1 MGIFSSREHRY
12 ELMPRPRGKTS
23 AIIVAA
29 GDSTRMKSV
38 NKQFLELGGMPVL
51 ARAIQA
57 FEFTDIISEIVVCV
71 KQEDIRR
78 TRELIEKYRFKKVKD
93 IALGG
98 STRQAS
104 VLNALKCV
112 SDGIK
117 WVAIHDGARPF
128 VTADEIIRCAL
139 ACETYGAAALAV
151 PVKDTIK
158 IVDDHGFISATPERD
173 TLRAVQTPQFFQL
186 EDYQKAVEQLGDAVF
201 DYTDDCKLME
211 QIDRPVFLV
220 DGSYENIKITTP
232 EDIPAAQA
240 ILESRGED

>member
-1 MGIFSSREHRY
+1 MGIFSAREHRY
-12 ELMPRPRGKTS
+12 ELIPRPRGKTS

-29 GDSTRMKSV
+29 GSSTRMQNV

-51 ARAIQA
+51 ARTIRA
-57 FEFTDIISEIVVCV
+57 FEFTDIISEIIVCV

-78 TRELIEKYRFKKVKD
+78 TRELIEKYRFKKVRD

-112 SDGIK
+112 SEGIK
-117 WVAIHDGARPF
+117 WIAIHDGARPF
-128 VTADEIIRCAL
+128 VTTDEIMRCAL

-158 IVDDHGFISATPERD
+158 VVDGAGFIADTPDRAA
-173 TLRAVQTPQFFQL
+173 LRAVQTPQVFKL
-186 EDYQKAVEQLGDAVF
+186 EDYQRAVEQLGDVVYSF
-201 DYTDDCKLME
+201 TDDCKLME
-211 QIDRPVFLV
+211 QIGQPVFLV

-240 ILESRGED
+240 ILESRGEE

>member
-12 ELMPRPRGKTS
+12 ELIPRPRAKTS

-29 GDSTRMKSV
+29 GSSTRMNRV

-51 ARAIQA
+51 ARTIRA
-57 FEFTDIISEIVVCV
+57 FEFTDIISEIIVCV

-78 TRELIEKYRFKKVKD
+78 TREMIEQYRFKKVKD

-98 STRQAS
+98 DTRQAS

-112 SDGIK
+112 SEGVK
-117 WVAIHDGARPF
+117 WIAIHDGARPF
-128 VTADEIIRCAL
+128 VTTDEIMRCAL
-139 ACETYGAAALAV
+139 ACESYGAAALAV

-158 IVDDHGFISATPERD
+158 VVNESGYIESTPDRA
-173 TLRAVQTPQFFQL
+173 TLRAVQTPQVFRL
-186 EDYQKAVEQLGDAVF
+186 EDYQKAVGQLGDAVLT
-201 DYTDDCKLME
+201 YTDDCKLME
-211 QIDRPVFLV
+211 QIGQPVFLV

-240 ILESRGED
+240 ILKSRGEE